1 MTEYK
6 PPVKS
11 MRMLHVNLS
20 DTFSIVNMLKVSK
33 HTSCDKYGGSH
44 IVSRSIT
51 R

>member
-33 HTSCDKYGGSH
+33 HTSCDNMVVVTLH
-44 IVSRSIT
+44 LDL
-51 R
+51 